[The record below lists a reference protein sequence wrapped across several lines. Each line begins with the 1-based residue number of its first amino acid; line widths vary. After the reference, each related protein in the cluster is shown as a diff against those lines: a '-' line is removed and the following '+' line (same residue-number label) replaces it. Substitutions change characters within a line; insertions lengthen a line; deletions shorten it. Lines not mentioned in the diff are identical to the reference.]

1 MKDDLRIELSRTK
14 DRKFYLDPYE
24 YVDDSLWR
32 ISQRNWK
39 KRIWEKEIGTFN
51 QLRVEFSRSIDKVS
65 VGYIAYCAMATFRE
79 FLWKHE
85 TPSRDIA
92 VARSSAKLRRRN
104 ATRPFDA
111 APMLPAVLTFHF
123 LTNAATKIAPPC
135 PSFLSHA
142 IKDACR
148 VSMFSRLFGSV

>member
-65 VGYIAYCAMATFRE
+65 VGYIAWVAPWLPFENSFGSTRLRLRHSRCTIVCKTATKKRYAT
-79 FLWKHE
+79 LWRSSKASCCSYFSFSNE
-85 TPSRDIA
+85 SRDENRA
-92 VARSSAKLRRRN
+92 
-104 ATRPFDA
+104 
-111 APMLPAVLTFHF
+111 
-123 LTNAATKIAPPC
+123 
-135 PSFLSHA
+135 SFLSHA